1 MKKALLWTLGILLLL
16 ASLSLVGYPFISNY
30 LNSLNLSSEVMSYLN
45 VAEDLSD
52 AEYSEILDAAK
63 KYNESLIGNVQI
75 GIPFT
80 KDENSSDEY
89 DKLLSIDG
97 SDVIASIEIPTI
109 SVNLPIYHGTSE
121 DVLQKGVGH
130 LPNSSLPIGGKGTHA
145 VLTGHTGLS
154 SQKLFSDISSLS
166 IGDMFFIHILG
177 DTLAYR
183 IDEINTVLPSETDK
197 LQIHPEEDHI
207 TLVTCTPFGVN
218 SHRLL
223 IRGTRTPYDEIK
235 DEAPIINPEASTW
248 NSQYVRAIIRG
259 ALVMAVILIVFLLI
273 KIILYRY
280 RKRKNDG
287 KKDT

>member
-223 IRGTRTPYDEIK
+223 VRGTRTPYDEIK

-273 KIILYRY
+273 KMILYRY

>member
-63 KYNESLIGNVQI
+63 KYNESLIENVQI